1 MAVTIQPPTGQT
13 IPEVAQPEAE
23 IAPRPGSLRRTLLV
37 LMLLGL
43 VFALTYAFAWFNAYR
58 LSARFIRD
66 ADESY
71 AQGAYLEALVGS
83 EEFDPQTNRNVKVG
97 GYLDVE
103 KIWSN
108 RYSWPTPPLL
118 ERTRQRTQEIV
129 NQRLTIE
136 MAEEYIRA
144 NTGRPAA
151 YFGEIYL
158 RLGEIYEQE
167 GDLISARE
175 IYESIPELFPN
186 RPDLIEK
193 AMAHLE
199 RLDGT

>member
-1 MAVTIQPPTGQT
+1 
-13 IPEVAQPEAE
+13 
-23 IAPRPGSLRRTLLV
+23 
-37 LMLLGL
+37 
-43 VFALTYAFAWFNAYR
+43 
-58 LSARFIRD
+58 
-66 ADESY
+66 
-71 AQGAYLEALVGS
+71 VGS

-129 NQRLTIE
+129 NKRLTIE